1 MIKKGTKNQIALN
14 ADFYKLALDDN
25 NNAFIIQ
32 LDENDDASLIKK
44 DKEKIIKPMNF
55 KSMKNI
61 MYQINKINSLKNEL
75 NQVNNLMHYIDEKL
89 LLYENNNNLKNDSK
103 KKINININ
111 KNSRK
116 KKLFSVSNSEKNNN
130 HQNIEKIYQ
139 DNIND
144 VEQIIKKD
152 ETIDK
157 VNEIISNNNKE
168 KKEFFFK
175 GEENSLFPSKEY
187 FDIFQ
192 NKLKFGNKRKD
203 SNLSDL
209 IIEEKMNKFNYN

>member
-44 DKEKIIKPMNF
+44 DKEKII
-55 KSMKNI
+55 
-61 MYQINKINSLKNEL
+61 NKINSLKNEL
-75 NQVNNLMHYIDEKL
+75 NHVNNLMHYIDEKL

-103 KKINININ
+103 KKLNININ

-130 HQNIEKIYQ
+130 HQNIEKMYQ

-144 VEQIIKKD
+144 IEQIIKKD

-157 VNEIISNNNKE
+157 ANEIISNNNKE

>member
-1 MIKKGTKNQIALN
+1 M
-14 ADFYKLALDDN
+14 
-25 NNAFIIQ
+25 
-32 LDENDDASLIKK
+32 DENDDAYLIKK
-44 DKEKIIKPMNF
+44 DKEKI
-55 KSMKNI
+55 
-61 MYQINKINSLKNEL
+61 INKINSLKNEL

-103 KKINININ
+103 KKLNIN
-111 KNSRK
+111 KNKRK
-116 KKLFSVSNSEKNNN
+116 KKLFFVTNSESNNK
-130 HQNIEKIYQ
+130 HQNKEKFFQ

-144 VEQIIKKD
+144 IEQLIKKD
-152 ETIDK
+152 ENIDK
-157 VNEIISNNNKE
+157 LNEIISNNNKE

>member
-1 MIKKGTKNQIALN
+1 MLIKGTKNQIELKP
-14 ADFYKLALDDN
+14 DFFKLPIK
-25 NNAFIIQ
+25 NNAFTFVIN
-32 LDENDDASLIKK
+32 LEENDDVFLIEK
-44 DKEKIIKPMNF
+44 DKEKI
-55 KSMKNI
+55 
-61 MYQINKINSLKNEL
+61 INKINSLKNEL

-103 KKINININ
+103 KKLNININ

-144 VEQIIKKD
+144 IEQIIKKD